1 MAMEFVFCEVRT
13 QVLQVL
19 QAHACLQA
27 VTVNSV
33 HRLRY
38 KLDNFYS

>member
-19 QAHACLQA
+19 QTNTGLQA

-33 HRLRY
+33 YRLRY